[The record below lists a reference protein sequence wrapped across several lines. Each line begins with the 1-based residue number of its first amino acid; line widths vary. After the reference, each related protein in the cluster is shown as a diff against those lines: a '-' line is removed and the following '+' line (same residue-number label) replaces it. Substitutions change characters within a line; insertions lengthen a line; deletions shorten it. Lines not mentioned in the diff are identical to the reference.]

1 MHNLS
6 RRVEFLSLR
15 TRAKD
20 AAMDL
25 HFNWTTCFAA
35 AGYVA
40 ANPAVRQALGWT
52 GRAALTLTVDWKR
65 LAAPAVVALILL
77 ALLAEAPLAAQSRR
91 GGVRQSNSKGAGTD
105 PSLSA
110 AVATFN

>member
-1 MHNLS
+1 
-6 RRVEFLSLR
+6 
-15 TRAKD
+15 
-20 AAMDL
+20 MDL

-52 GRAALTLTVDWKR
+52 GRAALTVNWKR
-65 LAAPAVVALILL
+65 LAAPTVVALILL

-91 GGVRQSNSKGAGTD
+91 GGVRQSTSKAAGTD